1 MGGRESSSQRISIYE
16 IVLIK
21 IDERT
26 DLIKRKFFTCNLFL
40 KDGRFRLNRAKI
52 LRRSHVQSG
61 DDKRAIG
68 KNKFSGSRAERQGVS
83 RIAEKRINKFARQ
96 LTRL

>member
-26 DLIKRKFFTCNLFL
+26 DLIKRKFLVICFL
-40 KDGRFRLNRAKI
+40 KT
-52 LRRSHVQSG
+52 
-61 DDKRAIG
+61 DDSVWIVR
-68 KNKFSGSRAERQGVS
+68 KF
-83 RIAEKRINKFARQ
+83 
-96 LTRL
+96 